1 MYADM
6 ALCIC
11 FYIASLDVFLKKYIF
26 MLTGICLLSGIY
38 SVVKRCTFY
47 LFIFFW
53 VLVDHLKKNIFCGL
67 IFIPSGVFLYEN
79 WFWYLPGEIPSP
91 RRVNSL
97 TATSN

>member
-11 FYIASLDVFLKKYIF
+11 FYIASLDVFLKKYKF

-47 LFIFFW
+47 LFIFFGYLW
-53 VLVDHLKKNIFCGL
+53 IILKKIF
-67 IFIPSGVFLYEN
+67 FV
-79 WFWYLPGEIPSP
+79 
-91 RRVNSL
+91 V
-97 TATSN
+97 

>member
-11 FYIASLDVFLKKYIF
+11 FYIASLDVFLKKYKF

-47 LFIFFW
+47 LFFFFFLGTCGSFKKKIFF
-53 VLVDHLKKNIFCGL
+53 VV
-67 IFIPSGVFLYEN
+67 
-79 WFWYLPGEIPSP
+79 
-91 RRVNSL
+91 
-97 TATSN
+97 

>member
-11 FYIASLDVFLKKYIF
+11 FYIASLDVFLKKYKF

-53 VLVDHLKKNIFCGL
+53 VLVDHLKKKY
-67 IFIPSGVFLYEN
+67 FL
-79 WFWYLPGEIPSP
+79 WFNFYTIWCFL
-91 RRVNSL
+91 V
-97 TATSN
+97 